1 MTPTPRIA
9 IIGGGPSG
17 LVLLVT
23 LLKRDIPATLY
34 EREASKDSRAH
45 LGGMLDLAWES
56 GQRAFRENGLEDEF
70 IKHSRTGD
78 AEEMRICGK
87 DGVPLLVRKK
97 ETPVDNDLKHSRPE
111 IDRRVIREILL
122 NAVPEDAVKWD
133 HAFVSARPLDGGQHE
148 VTFANGVVTVVD
160 LLVGADGANSR
171 IRPLLSPATPVYI
184 GINGAEI
191 SLSADAVASPENKDI
206 ADAVGQGSL
215 YACQDGKS
223 FCAQRNGSGRIRAYA
238 WHRNT
243 LDWALPSDPKEA
255 KKVLLDIHHDWAPW
269 MRKFIEIADEKSI
282 YPRPL
287 FYLPPDHRWPH
298 KAGVTLIGDAAHLVV
313 ISGEGA
319 NFAMLDGLDLG
330 LVLADAVSK
339 GLDREAREAAIAEW
353 EEKMQARVQPHGEMV
368 VHGFDMWIGPDAP
381 QSIVDAF
388 KSMAEDQEE
397 A

>member
-1 MTPTPRIA
+1 MSSTPRIA

-23 LLKRDIPATLY
+23 LLKRGIPATLY

-70 IKHSRTGD
+70 IKNSRTGE

-111 IDRRVIREILL
+111 IDRRVIREVLL

-133 HAFVSARPLDGGQHE
+133 HAFVSARPLDDGQYE
-148 VTFANGVVTVVD
+148 LTFANGVVTVVD

-171 IRPLLSPATPVYI
+171 IRPLVSPATPLYI

-191 SLSADAVASPENKDI
+191 SLPADAVASPENKDI
-206 ADAVGQGSL
+206 SDAVGQGSL

-243 LDWALPSDPKEA
+243 LDWVLPSDPKEA
-255 KKVLLDIHHDWAPW
+255 KKVLLDIYHDWAPW

-287 FYLPPDHRWPH
+287 FYLPPDLRWPH
-298 KAGVTLIGDAAHLVV
+298 KAG
-313 ISGEGA
+313 GA

-330 LVLADAVSK
+330 LVLADAISK
-339 GLDREAREAAIAEW
+339 GLDKEAREAAIAEW
-353 EEKMQARVQPHGEMV
+353 EEKMQARVQPHAEMV
-368 VHGFDMWIGPDAP
+368 VHGFDMWIGPGAP

-388 KSMAEDQEE
+388 KSMAEE